1 MPDHP
6 ARCRTGRA
14 SGACRVRRCPWGSY
28 GQQVGLDRGK
38 LGACFDAQS
47 SKPRVDEGKHE
58 GDELSVNQTPTFYI
72 NGKILAGGAPPDV
85 FYQAVDDALKG
96 VKQ

>member
-1 MPDHP
+1 MHCSSPSP
-6 ARCRTGRA
+6 R
-14 SGACRVRRCPWGSY
+14 
-28 GQQVGLDRGK
+28 
-38 LGACFDAQS
+38 ACFDAQS

-96 VKQ
+96 ASAK